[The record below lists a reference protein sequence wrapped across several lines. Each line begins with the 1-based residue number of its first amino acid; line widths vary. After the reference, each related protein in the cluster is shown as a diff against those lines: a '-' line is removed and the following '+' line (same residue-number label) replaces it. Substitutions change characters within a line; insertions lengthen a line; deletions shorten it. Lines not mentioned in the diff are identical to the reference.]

1 MVLTVLRR
9 ILRRKRA
16 NVTGPVDL
24 GNATRP
30 NSPSSFHAT
39 SPTPISPHI
48 DIDDGFYRPFS
59 AAFWPEVDMWKP
71 SERLMETI
79 RHYASFPATGVSL
92 RQMVQFG
99 DRPSTGTFSSAAH
112 AGRGEGEEEEVTKR
126 TLLRIPGSCWHR
138 PLTSYPGTLF
148 RASQFLSE
156 ELPIRLAHRV
166 QDLGELPD
174 GLSEM
179 PSIKKVQD
187 WYAQSFEE
195 IITLPRPTLSQE
207 VKTRLLRPGRTNGM
221 ASKIISEATQNPS
234 IKEGQYRSSPTTNG
248 NGHGNGSSKAAAAGR
263 RYFVPAADHADW
275 PPELNDYNQRFAKTL
290 QQIKRRHDGVV
301 TTVAQGILEWK
312 RVRQRMQIDST
323 IQSFLDRFYMSRI
336 GIRMLIGQHIALT
349 EQTHVKHPNYV
360 GIICTKT
367 NVKDIALEAIDNARF
382 VCEDYYGLFEAP
394 KVQLVCKDDLNFMYV
409 PGHLSHMLFETLKNS
424 LRAVVEQ
431 HGADR
436 EQFPVTKVIVAEG
449 KEDITIK
456 ISDEGGGIPRSAI
469 PLVWTY
475 MYTTVEQT
483 PSIDPD
489 FDKSDFKAPMAGF
502 GYGLPISRLYA
513 RYFGGDL
520 KLISMEGDGR
530 TRFTTS
536 HRLLYI
542 EPEPSAAPSRGLTP
556 MNVQALRSRVRSREV
571 SERKQVGDAESLFH
585 AEQRRHEEE

>member
-1 MVLTVLRR
+1 MVRAALLQLGRFLRR
-9 ILRRKRA
+9 R
-16 NVTGPVDL
+16 NVTPGGVDL
-24 GNATRP
+24 GNANLPERP
-30 NSPSSFHAT
+30 SPSRPSLSHAT
-39 SPTPISPHI
+39 LPLSSTSAIH

-59 AAFWPEVDMWKP
+59 YKAWWPEFDTMWKP

-99 DRPSTGTFSSAAH
+99 DRPSTGT
-112 AGRGEGEEEEVTKR
+112 
-126 TLLRIPGSCWHR
+126 
-138 PLTSYPGTLF
+138 LF

-174 GLSEM
+174 GLSDM

-195 IITLPRPTLSQE
+195 IINLPRPTLTQE
-207 VKTRLLRPGRTNGM
+207 VKARLLRPNRMNGST
-221 ASKIISEATQNPS
+221 SKIISEATQNPS
-234 IKEGQYRSSPTTNG
+234 IKEGQYRSLPTTNG
-248 NGHGNGSSKAAAAGR
+248 NGHGVVAAAGR
-263 RYFVPAADHADW
+263 RYFFPADDHGDW

-349 EQTHVKHPNYV
+349 EQTHIKHANYV

-456 ISDEGGGIPRSAI
+456 ISDEGGGIPRSSI
-469 PLVWTY
+469 PL
-475 MYTTVEQT
+475 
-483 PSIDPD
+483 
-489 FDKSDFKAPMAGF
+489 SDFKAPMAGF

-536 HRLLYI
+536 HRLHPIYI
-542 EPEPSAAPSRGLTP
+542 EPVPKISSRGLTP
-556 MNVQALRSRVRSREV
+556 MNAQAHRKRLQSREV

-585 AEQRRHEEE
+585 AEERRREEAEEEL